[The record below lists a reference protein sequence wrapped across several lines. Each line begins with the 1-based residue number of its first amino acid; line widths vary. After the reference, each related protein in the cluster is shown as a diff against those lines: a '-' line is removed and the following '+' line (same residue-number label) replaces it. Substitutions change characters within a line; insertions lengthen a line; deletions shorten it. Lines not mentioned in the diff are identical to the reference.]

1 MPVLPQL
8 PLNLRNK
15 ENSESEEESDEKSDV
30 PKQAVDFSF
39 EKQKITLRQRTKNAK
54 RPVSKKFRNSMVS
67 FSEINMIFYILLFVY
82 IYYL

>member
-8 PLNLRNK
+8 PVNLRTK
-15 ENSESEEESDEKSDV
+15 ENSESEDEIDEKINV
-30 PKQAVDFSF
+30 PAQPVDFSF

-67 FSEINMIFYILLFVY
+67 LSEIKIFYI
-82 IYYL
+82 

>member
-8 PLNLRNK
+8 PVNLRTK
-15 ENSESEEESDEKSDV
+15 DSESEDEIDEKSDV

-67 FSEINMIFYILLFVY
+67 LSEINIFLYI
-82 IYYL
+82 